1 MTARVIDIR
10 TRRPV
15 VNLRLV
21 QYDDLQV
28 EHARKIER
36 MLAETERVMAGER
49 PSDSEPQGAA

>member
-36 MLAETERVMAGER
+36 MLAETERVMAGEK
-49 PSDSEPQGAA
+49 PCDTGDAT